1 MTLLLVAAMAREFGG
16 LPRGKRLAWPVDWAR
31 AAEVGATRLIM
42 VANGAGAGRAAN
54 AVAAACEAARPDA
67 VVSFG
72 FCGALDPA
80 LRAGEVFVATAV
92 NEFPA
97 ARPAHCPP
105 HASGA
110 LATIERVAGTLKEK
124 AALRESGAAAV
135 DMEAAGVAREARR
148 LGLPFFCVRSVTDL
162 AYEAFTVDFN
172 SVIRPDGH
180 FDTMYLLRRAVLQP
194 VSVLPELLR
203 LRGRCGV
210 AARNLG
216 EFIAGCRF

>member
-16 LPRGKRLAWPVDWAR
+16 LPRGRKLDWPVHWAR
-31 AAEVGATRLIM
+31 SADLGGRRLFM
-42 VANGAGAGRAAN
+42 VANGAGAGHAAK
-54 AVAAACEAARPDA
+54 AVAAGCHAVRPDA

-80 LRAGEVFVATAV
+80 LRPGEIFVATAV
-92 NEFPA
+92 NGFQAEQPSA
-97 ARPAHCPP
+97 SCP
-105 HASGA
+105 HASGV
-110 LATIERVAGTLKEK
+110 LVTVGRVAGTLEEK
-124 AALRESGAAAV
+124 AALRREGAAAV
-135 DMEAAGVAREARR
+135 DMEAAGVAEEAGRV
-148 LGLPFFCVRSVTDL
+148 GVPFFCVRSVTDV
-162 AYEAFTVDFN
+162 AYEAFTIDFN

>member
-1 MTLLLVAAMAREFGG
+1 MTLLLVAAMAREFDG
-16 LPRGKRLAWPVDWAR
+16 LPRGRKLDWPLHWAR
-31 AAEVGATRLIM
+31 SADLAGTRLFM
-42 VANGAGAGRAAN
+42 VANGAGAGRAAK
-54 AVAAACEAARPDA
+54 AAAAACYAVRPDA

-80 LRAGEVFVATAV
+80 LRPGEIFVATAV
-92 NEFPA
+92 DGFPA
-97 ARPAHCPP
+97 AQPAASGP
-105 HASGA
+105 HASGV
-110 LATIERVAGTLKEK
+110 LVTIERVAGTVEEK
-124 AALRESGAAAV
+124 AALRQAGAAAV
-135 DMEAAGVAREARR
+135 DMEAAGVAGEAER

-162 AYEAFTVDFN
+162 AYEAFTIDFN

>member
-1 MTLLLVAAMAREFGG
+1 MTLLLVAAIAREFGG
-16 LPRGKRLAWPVDWAR
+16 LPRGRKLDWPVHWAR
-31 AAEVGATRLIM
+31 VADLGGTRLLM
-42 VANGAGAGRAAN
+42 VANGVGAARAAS
-54 AVAAACEAARPDA
+54 AVAAAARPDA

-80 LRAGEVFVATAV
+80 LRPGQIFVATAV
-92 NEFPA
+92 NGFPA
-97 ARPAHCPP
+97 AQPAASAPY
-105 HASGA
+105 ASGV
-110 LATIERVAGTLKEK
+110 LVTVERVAGTVKEK
-124 AALRESGAAAV
+124 AALREAGAAAV
-135 DMEAAGVAREARR
+135 DMEAAGVAEEAAR

-162 AYEAFTVDFN
+162 AYEAFTTDFN
-172 SVIRPDGH
+172 SVIRADGH

-216 EFIAGCRF
+216 DFIAGCRF